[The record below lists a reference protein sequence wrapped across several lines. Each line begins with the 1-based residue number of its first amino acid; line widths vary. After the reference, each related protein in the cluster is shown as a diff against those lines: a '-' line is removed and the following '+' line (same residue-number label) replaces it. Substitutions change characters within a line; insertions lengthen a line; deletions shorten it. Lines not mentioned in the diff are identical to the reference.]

1 MEIKVNME
9 KRHFLKRWM
18 QGMGF
23 AFLLMGMAAC
33 TSEEEEISD
42 RNRDAILGT
51 WRCTGYEYNSDAYE
65 MDLEVE
71 ITENMIY
78 WTFGQAVPL
87 VDYTQG
93 SIDISTAAEY
103 QTPYVVTPSGDQ
115 GDEVSDWTISL
126 ENVSGFRYEDLEEA
140 CGFGFYI
147 SNYTDPDTGESYMTS
162 WMSAKVRKSSLDLNI
177 RAFLLF
183 RGTLRPESAMRA
195 GLRFRRRLYDIHH
208 IYTYLALLILQ
219 SAVPFNC
226 YFTILA

>member
-1 MEIKVNME
+1 MVARELGQWKIKVNMG
-9 KRHFLKRWM
+9 KRHFLRRWM

-51 WRCTGYEYNSDAYE
+51 WCCTGYEYNSDAYE

-162 WMSAKVRKSSLDLNI
+162 WMSAKVRKSSLDLYSE
-177 RAFLLF
+177 
-183 RGTLRPESAMRA
+183 GVTL
-195 GLRFRRRLYDIHH
+195 
-208 IYTYLALLILQ
+208 
-219 SAVPFNC
+219 
-226 YFTILA
+226 YFERVN

>member
-71 ITENMIY
+71 ITEN
-78 WTFGQAVPL
+78 
-87 VDYTQG
+87 
-93 SIDISTAAEY
+93 
-103 QTPYVVTPSGDQ
+103 
-115 GDEVSDWTISL
+115 TIHWSFDR
-126 ENVSGFRYEDLEEA
+126 END
-140 CGFGFYI
+140 
-147 SNYTDPDTGESYMTS
+147 
-162 WMSAKVRKSSLDLNI
+162 
-177 RAFLLF
+177 
-183 RGTLRPESAMRA
+183 
-195 GLRFRRRLYDIHH
+195 
-208 IYTYLALLILQ
+208 
-219 SAVPFNC
+219 
-226 YFTILA
+226 